1 MAQDIGIE
9 HFIFVKDI
17 ELIVYISAVISIA
30 IFLYGVYLRMIKWFG
45 GFPSISSLNLDFKQF
60 IGSSLTQLKVLR
72 KPTVG
77 SAHALVFYGFIILFI
92 GTILRALEYD
102 ITMKFLGTR
111 FLVDSNYL
119 IFKLF
124 MNIGGFIAII
134 GLIAL
139 LIRRLGFKSRYL
151 PDRPSDYILLITLL
165 IILFTGFLLDSIA
178 TASYRLGWI
187 GYFDFIGVSLA
198 YILLSLN
205 LDLTSLYRGLW
216 LFHMFIS
223 LASAALIPYTKLG
236 HMVFGGIFNYI
247 FRRPYHKSAFKG
259 YKDPE
264 AIVDEKGYLGALS
277 LKDLSWMERMDLDAC
292 IECSRCTDVC
302 PATESG
308 KPLSP
313 MHLILDL
320 RSVMNRGDFEGE
332 LVPKYIDPDV
342 LWSCVTCGACVDACP
357 MNIHHVE
364 SILDIR
370 KGLISKGEDVPE
382 DALNASYN
390 LMRYGN
396 PMGYDPMDRVKI
408 IEEISSESGVEIA
421 DESREYEYIYWIG
434 CQTAFDPNNRGIA
447 ISTLKLLRKA
457 GVDVVILPDEVC
469 CGEPAR
475 RIGDELMYK
484 ELVEMNK
491 ENLMRYRFKKLIVNC
506 PHGYNMF
513 KHEYREY
520 GIELDVIHHSQLLSK
535 LVKEG
540 HLKPLK
546 SNTKV
551 TFHDPCFLGRWN
563 GVFDEPR
570 DVVKSVVG
578 DSLIEM
584 PRNRENSF
592 CCGAGGGQMYYEVK
606 KGHRIG
612 SIRFE
617 EAVKTGAKVICTA
630 CPYCKVMLSAESKG
644 EVEVKDISE
653 YLSESIDRE

>member
-17 ELIVYISAVISIA
+17 EFIVYISAVISIA
-30 IFLYGVYLRMIKWFG
+30 IFLYGVYLRMIKWFD
-45 GFPSISSLNLDFKQF
+45 GFPSLSSLNLDLKQF
-60 IGSSLTQLKVLR
+60 IGGSLTQLKVLR
-72 KPTVG
+72 KPAVG

-111 FLVDSNYL
+111 FLVGSNYL

-124 MNIGGFIAII
+124 MNIGGLIAII
-134 GLIAL
+134 GLVAL

-151 PDRPSDYILLITLL
+151 PDRPSDYILIITLL

-277 LKDLSWMERMDLDAC
+277 LKDLSWKERMDLDAC

-382 DALNASYN
+382 DALNVSYN

-457 GVDVVILPDEVC
+457 GVDVAILPDEVC

-491 ENLMRYRFKKLIVNC
+491 ENLMRYRFKKLVVNC
-506 PHGYNMF
+506 PHGYNVF

-535 LVKEG
+535 LVREG
-540 HLKPLK
+540 RLKPVK
-546 SNTKV
+546 SDTKV

-563 GVFDEPR
+563 GVFDDPR

-606 KGHRIG
+606 KGRRIS